1 MQLPLPRHIDEQ
13 KIIEAIDYRKD
24 VDGFHPINVGRMAIG
39 LPCFISATPLGIV
52 TLLKRYGIEIQRR
65 VMGSDGN
72 PRTAGD
78 VLKVDDERRAIQVP
92 RKVIDAGYTPNPRN

>member
-1 MQLPLPRHIDEQ
+1 
-13 KIIEAIDYRKD
+13 
-24 VDGFHPINVGRMAIG
+24 
-39 LPCFISATPLGIV
+39 
-52 TLLKRYGIEIQRR
+52 
-65 VMGSDGN
+65 MGSDGN